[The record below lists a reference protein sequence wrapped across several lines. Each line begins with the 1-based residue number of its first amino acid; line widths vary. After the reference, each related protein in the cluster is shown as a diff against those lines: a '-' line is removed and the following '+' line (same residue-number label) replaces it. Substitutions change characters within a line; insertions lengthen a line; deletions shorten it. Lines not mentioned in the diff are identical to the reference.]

1 MSLLPPDCEQQL
13 IAGYVLGDLS
23 STEAALFE
31 EILAAKPELAQ
42 QIAELQQAL
51 TLTYE
56 FPEILPPRELRTKI
70 LAAHERSRTT
80 QIHSHPDLMA
90 NISFILSTKFP
101 WGKVLG
107 AVAAA
112 AVMGLSVAN
121 YRLWQTLQQTSLE
134 APESQQ
140 LVYTLQSTEEATAGA
155 KVNLAVNPDKLE
167 GTLSVNNLTP
177 LPPDLVYVLWTVV
190 GNDAPFTTDEK
201 GAILT
206 EVFQV
211 NDEGNLSRN
220 IVVPEAYRT
229 SQTIKKLAVTIE
241 KRAAPQ
247 AHKGSI
253 LLVTDETQDTLRS
266 NLKTK
271 KRRGGRERQQV
282 VSSKFFE

>member
-1 MSLLPPDCEQQL
+1 MSLLPPECEEQL
-13 IAGYVLGDLS
+13 IAGYVLGDLNPV
-23 STEAALFE
+23 EAALFE
-31 EILAAKPELAQ
+31 EILAENPELTL

-51 TLTYE
+51 TITYE
-56 FPEILPPRELRTKI
+56 FPEVLPPSELRTKI
-70 LAAHERSRTT
+70 LARTANQRN
-80 QIHSHPDLMA
+80 QIAQIARDLDLMA

-140 LVYTLQSTEEATAGA
+140 LVYKLQGTEEQAAEA
-155 KVNLAVNPDKLE
+155 KVKLAVNPNKLE
-167 GTLSVNNLTP
+167 GTLSVNDLPP
-177 LPPDLVYVLWTVV
+177 LPPGLVYVLWTVV
-190 GNDAPFTTDEK
+190 GNNAPFTTDEK

-247 AHKGSI
+247 AHQGSI
-253 LLVTDETQDTLRS
+253 LLVTDKIQDTLQL
-266 NLKTK
+266 N
-271 KRRGGRERQQV
+271 
-282 VSSKFFE
+282 SKVPW